1 VTPARAVL
9 LLASASLAAPA
20 TVSAQERAER
30 CRVQLVF
37 AQDSA
42 GVLGQT
48 YFASGGVRL
57 RCAGQAVTM
66 ETDSVLAHP
75 SGDVEFHGY
84 MRYRDTT
91 VAIDAQRAYYRKATE
106 TWEARGNV
114 VVRDLETGSTLRGPV
129 VDYFRAAAGM
139 RDSSEVYATGRP
151 RVEYYDVSADSV
163 PGSSREPYIIVSDRL
178 RSRGKGLMWA
188 GGRVT
193 VDRSD
198 IAARGDSLMLDTGT
212 GDAGTLLGEPVF
224 RGLGSDSFDLRG
236 NRIDFRLARRR
247 VTYVRA
253 AGQGKLARADWRLAA
268 DTISSDV
275 NDGKVQ
281 HMVAWG
287 RSLRPD
293 VTSDRYAVKAD
304 SVEFDTPEE
313 VLTQIRAFGKAWVSS
328 LPDSVGREADWMS
341 GDTVLAEFTR
351 RSDDSTRSALSR
363 LAAKHDARS
372 YRQTAAREAGKAP
385 SLAYVTGDAIT
396 VFMKPGGE
404 EEVDRVE
411 VAGRVEGVQLDPAGS
426 APR

>member
-1 VTPARAVL
+1 MIASRAL
-9 LLASASLAAPA
+9 LVAAFLGSAWGSAA
-20 TVSAQERAER
+20 AQQRAER

-37 AQDSA
+37 ARDSA

-114 VVRDLETGSTLRGPV
+114 IVRDLETGSTLRGPT

-163 PGSSREPYIIVSDRL
+163 AGSPREPYIIVSDRL

-193 VDRSD
+193 IDRSD
-198 IAARGDSLMLDTGT
+198 LSARGDSLMLDTGT
-212 GDAGTLLGEPVF
+212 GDQGMLTGEPLF

-236 NRIDFRLARRR
+236 SRIDFRLAKRRIQ
-247 VTYVRA
+247 YVRA
-253 AGQGKLARADWRLAA
+253 GDGGRLVRADWNLVA
-268 DTISSDV
+268 DTIAIDV
-275 NDGKVQ
+275 DSGQVQ
-281 HMVAWG
+281 HMAAWG
-287 RSLRPD
+287 SKTRAD

-304 SVEFDTPEE
+304 SVEFETPAE
-313 VLTQIRAFGKAWVSS
+313 VLTQIRAYGKAWVSS
-328 LPDSVGREADWMS
+328 LPDSARREADWMA
-341 GDTVLAEFTR
+341 GDTVIADFAR
-351 RSDDSTRSALSR
+351 NAGDSTESSLSR
-363 LAAKHDARS
+363 LAARRDARS
-372 YRQTAAREAGKAP
+372 FRQVASSEAGKP
-385 SLAYVTGDAIT
+385 PGLAYVTGDAIT
-396 VFMKPGGE
+396 VIMKPGDE
-404 EEVDRVE
+404 KTVERVDV
-411 VAGRVEGVQLDPAGS
+411 VGKVEGVQLDPSGTE
-426 APR
+426 R

>member
-1 VTPARAVL
+1 MIPVRAA
-9 LLASASLAAPA
+9 LLAGLLAA
-20 TVSAQERAER
+20 VCGSAAAQQRAER

-114 VVRDLETGSTLRGPV
+114 VVRDLETGSTMRGPTI
-129 VDYFRAAAGM
+129 DYFRAAAGM

-163 PGSSREPYIIVSDRL
+163 AGSEREPYIIVADRL
-178 RSRGKGLMWA
+178 RSRGKGLVWA

-193 VDRSD
+193 IDRSD
-198 IAARGDSLMLDTGT
+198 LSARGDSMMLDTGT
-212 GDAGTLLGEPVF
+212 GDEGMLAGEPLF

-236 NRIDFRLARRR
+236 SRIDFRLAKRRIQH
-247 VTYVRA
+247 VRA
-253 AGQGKLARADWRLAA
+253 GDRGRLVRADWNLAA
-268 DTISSDV
+268 DTIAIDV
-275 NDGKVQ
+275 DSGKVQ
-281 HMVAWG
+281 HMAAWG
-287 RSLRPD
+287 SRSRAD

-304 SVEFDTPEE
+304 SVEFETPAQ
-313 VLTQIRAFGKAWVSS
+313 VLTQIRAYGKAWVSS
-328 LPDSVGREADWMS
+328 RPDSARSEPDWMA
-341 GDTVLAEFTR
+341 GDTVVADFAR
-351 RSDDSTRSALSR
+351 RAGDSAQSSLSR
-363 LAAKHDARS
+363 LAAKRDARS
-372 YRQTAAREAGKAP
+372 FRQVASDEAGRPPA
-385 SLAYVTGDAIT
+385 LAYVTGDAIT
-396 VFMKPGGE
+396 VIMKPGDAE
-404 EEVDRVE
+404 AVERIEVV
-411 VAGRVEGVQLDPAGS
+411 GQVEGVQLDPRGTE
-426 APR
+426 R

>member
-1 VTPARAVL
+1 MTARRSVA
-9 LLASASLAAPA
+9 LLALPMVALAAPTA
-20 TVSAQERAER
+20 AQQRAER

-37 AQDSA
+37 ARDSA

-114 VVRDLETGSTLRGPV
+114 VVRDLETGSTIRGPTI
-129 VDYFRAAAGM
+129 DYFRAASGM

-163 PGSSREPYIIVSDRL
+163 PGAAREAYIIVADRL

-193 VDRSD
+193 IDRSD
-198 IAARGDSLMLDTGT
+198 IAARGDSMMLDTGT
-212 GDAGTLLGEPVF
+212 GDEGTLTGEPAF

-236 NRIDFRLARRR
+236 SRIDFRLARRR
-247 VTYVRA
+247 ISHVRA
-253 AGQGKLARADWRLAA
+253 GDRGRLVRADWNLVA
-268 DTISSDV
+268 DTIAIDV
-275 NDGKVQ
+275 DSGQVE

-287 RSLRPD
+287 SRTRAD

-304 SVEFDTPEE
+304 SVEFETPAE
-313 VLTQIRAFGKAWVSS
+313 VLTQIRAYGKAWVSS
-328 LPDSVGREADWMS
+328 LPDSTRSEPDWMA
-341 GDTVLAEFTR
+341 GDTVVADFAR
-351 RSDDSTRSALSR
+351 RASDSTESSLSR
-363 LAAKHDARS
+363 LAARRDARS
-372 YRQTAAREAGKAP
+372 FRQVKSTEAGKPPA
-385 SLAYVTGDAIT
+385 LAYVTGDAIT
-396 VFMKPGGE
+396 VFMKPGDDE
-404 EEVDRVE
+404 AVDRVE
-411 VAGRVEGVQLDPAGS
+411 VIGRVEGVQLE
-426 APR
+426 PRTGADR

>member
-1 VTPARAVL
+1 MTSARVAI
-9 LLASASLAAPA
+9 LLASAALALPA
-20 TVSAQERAER
+20 AGAAQQRAER

-114 VVRDLETGSTLRGPV
+114 VVRDLETGSTIRGPII
-129 VDYFRAAAGM
+129 DYFRAANGM

-151 RVEYYDVSADSV
+151 RVEYHDVSADSV
-163 PGSSREPYIIVSDRL
+163 PGAAREPYIIVAERL

-193 VDRSD
+193 IDRSD
-198 IAARGDSLMLDTGT
+198 LAARGDSLMLDTGT
-212 GDAGTLLGEPVF
+212 GDAGMLVGEPVF

-253 AGQGKLARADWRLAA
+253 ARKAQLVRADWRLAA
-268 DTISSDV
+268 DTIAIDV
-275 NDGKVQ
+275 AEGKVQ
-281 HMVAWG
+281 HMAAWG
-287 RSLRPD
+287 DSTRPD

-304 SVEFDTPEE
+304 SVEFETPAQ
-313 VLTQIRAFGKAWVSS
+313 VLTQIRAYGKAWVSS
-328 LPDSVGREADWMS
+328 RPDSARREPDWMA
-341 GDTVLAEFTR
+341 GDTVVADFAR
-351 RSDDSTRSALSR
+351 AADDSTRSSLSR
-363 LAAKHDARS
+363 LAARRDARS
-372 YRQTAAREAGKAP
+372 FRQVESREAGKAP

-396 VFMKPGGE
+396 VFMKPGE
-404 EEVDRVE
+404 DEAVDRVE
-411 VAGRVEGVQLDPAGS
+411 VSGKVEGVQLDPPGA
-426 APR
+426 AQR